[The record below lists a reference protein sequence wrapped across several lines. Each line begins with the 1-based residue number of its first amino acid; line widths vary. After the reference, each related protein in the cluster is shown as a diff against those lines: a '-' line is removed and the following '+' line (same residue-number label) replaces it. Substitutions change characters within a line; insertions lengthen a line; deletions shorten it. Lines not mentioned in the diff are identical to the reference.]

1 MRPETGD
8 SRARG
13 EYVEFL
19 DSDDLIAPT
28 KFERQVAALR
38 ERPECGVAYCVT
50 LRRRLTGAEVVAAR
64 TGERFDRI
72 LPEFLT
78 CRGWHTITPLWR
90 RTVCEAIGAWGPF
103 RVMEDWEY
111 DCRAGILGVRPVY
124 CPEPLATVR
133 DHSGDRAGR
142 SGTGLDAE
150 MLRGYFAAHR
160 SIYERLQQAALTG
173 GDYMRPFSR
182 RLFRIARLCGAR
194 GLKVEARE
202 ALELALEAARP
213 YGLTLELRMF
223 RAAARLIGWQM
234 ASRLSEGAA
243 ICSAEAGEKM
253 PIVSVVMSVFNG
265 ERDLRQTVET
275 ILGQSFR
282 DFEFIIVNDGS
293 QDSSREI
300 LAEYERTDG
309 RVLVIEQDNCGIT
322 RALIHGLR
330 GGPRAIYRA

>member
-1 MRPETGD
+1 MSLEPTVVPGMVSTVIPVHNRPAMLPDAVDCVVRQTYRPVEVIIVDDGSTDETPEVGKALVKEHPEQVQYH
-8 SRARG
+8 RQFNQGAGAARNRGFTRTRG

-78 CRGWHTITPLWR
+78 CRGWHTNTPLWR
-90 RTVCEAIGAWGPF
+90 RTVCEAIGAWGRF

-142 SGTGLDAE
+142 SGTGLNAE

-213 YGLTLELRMF
+213 YGPALELRMF

-234 ASRLSEGAA
+234 ASRLSEGAR
-243 ICSAEAGEKM
+243 
-253 PIVSVVMSVFNG
+253 N
-265 ERDLRQTVET
+265 L
-275 ILGQSFR
+275 LGGVR
-282 DFEFIIVNDGS
+282 
-293 QDSSREI
+293 
-300 LAEYERTDG
+300 
-309 RVLVIEQDNCGIT
+309 
-322 RALIHGLR
+322 
-330 GGPRAIYRA
+330 